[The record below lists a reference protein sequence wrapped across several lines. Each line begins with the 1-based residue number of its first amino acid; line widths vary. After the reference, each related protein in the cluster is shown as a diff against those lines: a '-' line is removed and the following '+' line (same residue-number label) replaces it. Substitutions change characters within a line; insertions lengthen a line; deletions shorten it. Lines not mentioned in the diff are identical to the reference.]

1 VIVGGIDPGLGGGL
15 AVVNGHHDCET
26 TLMPVIDGVVDGAAA
41 LRWLVERD
49 VEFVVIEDVL
59 TLGKWGAKAGLTFG
73 MAIGGVRTVGQI
85 ICCTPRLVKP
95 QEWKKAWGLIKTD
108 KTASRELAAKLFP
121 HAADQF
127 KRVKDD
133 GRAEAALIAAYH
145 LGLHQMERA
154 A

>member
-1 VIVGGIDPGLGGGL
+1 MIVGGIDPGLGGGL
-15 AVVNGHHDCET
+15 AVVNDFGDCET
-26 TLMPVIDGVVDGAAA
+26 ILMPVIDGVVDGAAA
-41 LRWLVERD
+41 LRWLTDHD

-85 ICCTPRLVKP
+85 ICCTPRLVRP
-95 QEWKKAWGLIKTD
+95 QEWKKAWGLLKQEKI
-108 KTASRELAAKLFP
+108 ASRMLAMSVFP
-121 HAADQF
+121 KAQQQF
-127 KRVKDD
+127 QRVKDD

-145 LGLHQMERA
+145 LNMHMKEA